1 MLKRQD
7 LDKRIQNGNL
17 PNALMF
23 FGESHFL
30 IERYIK
36 MLSNIPDANLLTLY
50 HDAYNLTNA
59 KQHLSQGSLFG
70 GRNVLVIK
78 NEKKVPK
85 ADLDTLISLCEKNPD
100 NIFLYGYFG
109 SDLKTSN
116 KAFMKKK
123 LCDSVRFYNP
133 YLNEAK
139 SILMQE
145 AQQAQV
151 QLDHQSATHLLLA
164 HNSDLALACNELEK
178 LQVLQRPVTIKDID
192 NLVYGLGEVKLE
204 SLLNDLIAKKD
215 FRTDLQRVL
224 ESGEDEIRIITA
236 LSAYITQLY
245 LFYAYIKVN
254 GAPDAKAILGY
265 APPAFVVKE
274 KANLAIKFQQQTYTA
289 IINLLLDAELQ
300 MKSQKN
306 VDKGAVLLSTLIQ
319 IQRLL

>member
-7 LDKRIQNGNL
+7 LDKLLQRGTL

-36 MLSNIPDANLLTLY
+36 ILSRVEDANLLTLY
-50 HDAYNLTNA
+50 HDAYNFSNA
-59 KQHLSQGSLFG
+59 KEHLSQGSLFG
-70 GRNVLVIK
+70 GRNLLIIK

-85 ADLDTLISLCEKNPD
+85 ADLDALVTLCEKNPD
-100 NIFLYGYFG
+100 NIFLYGYYG
-109 SDLKTSN
+109 SDFKTSN
-116 KAFMKKK
+116 KSFAKKSH
-123 LCDSVRFYNP
+123 CDSVRFYNP

-145 AQQAQV
+145 ATEKQV
-151 QLDHQSATHLLLA
+151 QLDHNSATHLLLA

-178 LQVLQRPVTIKDID
+178 LQILQRPISIKDID
-192 NLVYGLGEVKLE
+192 DLVYGMGEVKLE
-204 SLLNDLIAKKD
+204 ELLNNLIAKKD
-215 FRTDLQRVL
+215 FRQYLERIL
-224 ESGEDEIRIITA
+224 ESGEEEIRIITA

-254 GAPDAKAILGY
+254 GAPDARAILGY
-265 APPAFVVKE
+265 SPPPFIVKE
-274 KANLAIKFQQQTYTA
+274 KANLAIKFQQSTYSA
-289 IINLLLDAELQ
+289 IIKLLVACELT

-306 VDKGAVLLSTLIQ
+306 VDKGAMLLSTLIQ
-319 IQRLL
+319 MQRLL